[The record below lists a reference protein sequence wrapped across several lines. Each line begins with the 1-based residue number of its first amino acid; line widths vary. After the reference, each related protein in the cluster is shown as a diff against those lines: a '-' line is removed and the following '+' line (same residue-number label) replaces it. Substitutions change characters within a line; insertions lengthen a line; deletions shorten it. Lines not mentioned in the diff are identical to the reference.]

1 MIKRGLGRGLDA
13 LIPGAPSEEL
23 IGPAAEIDVL
33 RIAANP
39 FQPRREFAGP
49 EFEELVASVRRHGV
63 LQPIIVRPKDAGFE
77 LVAGERRWRAAKDAG
92 LVTIPAVVKD
102 VGDLEMLELALIENL
117 RRADLNPV
125 ERAAAYRR
133 LSEEF
138 QLTQDQVAEA
148 VGSSR
153 SAVANT
159 LRLLELPA
167 EVQAALARGRISE
180 GHGRALL
187 MAPDQKSLL
196 EIWKAVEEKSLSVR
210 DTEAIVQGRLRRVSR
225 ETSVRRRR
233 RRDPQLADLETQLRE
248 RFTTSVVI
256 RGNGTHGAIE
266 LRYYSSQDL
275 ERLID
280 LLLGE
285 LSPVRLTGPS
295 PS

>member
-13 LIPGAPSEEL
+13 LIPGGPPEPV
-23 IGPAAEIDVL
+23 GPATELDVL
-33 RIAANP
+33 RITPNP
-39 FQPRREFAGP
+39 FQPRRGIAGP

-63 LQPIIVRPKDAGFE
+63 LQPVIVRPKDAGYE

-102 VGDLEMLELALIENL
+102 IGDREMLELALIENL
-117 RRADLNPV
+117 RREDLNPV

-133 LSEEF
+133 LADEF
-138 QLTQDQVAEA
+138 QMTQDQVAEA

-167 EVQAALARGRISE
+167 EVQTSIACGRITE

-196 EIWKAVEEKSLSVR
+196 EIWKSIEEKSLSVR
-210 DTEAIVQGRLRRVSR
+210 DTEAIIQGRLRRVSR
-225 ETSVRRRR
+225 ETSVRRGRR
-233 RRDPQLADLETQLRE
+233 KDPQLADLETQLRE
-248 RFTTSVVI
+248 RYATSAAI
-256 RGNGTHGAIE
+256 RGNGTRGAIE
-266 LRYYSSQDL
+266 LRYYSSADL
-275 ERLID
+275 ERLVD
-280 LLLGE
+280 LLLRE
-285 LSPVRLTGPS
+285 SVAR
-295 PS
+295 